1 MVLEKRE
8 EVKKIFEDFLDDSLL
23 RIILSNPAFK
33 DGAGPCKA
41 LKVRV
46 RPVMLKG
53 GMVFQAE
60 ELTEKISPKSDER
73 RRRILLA
80 GTDGERF

>member
-33 DGAGPCKA
+33 DGAGPVSYTHLDVYK
-41 LKVRV
+41 R
-46 RPVMLKG
+46 
-53 GMVFQAE
+53 QA
-60 ELTEKISPKSDER
+60 
-73 RRRILLA
+73 
-80 GTDGERF
+80 